1 MSSRYPSNDSR
12 YTSRD
17 RTPPRYADRRSS
29 TTYGGSSFVP
39 RNDEPSSSRPY
50 PDSVSGSASRD
61 VPRGPK
67 ALSDSTRGPPP
78 GGSAS
83 VPAGPRGRGFGA
95 RSEYRELRDAPPLSD
110 GRGGSSWRG
119 GDRDRHFDRRDR
131 PLSPRARSPGR
142 DSRDSRDSRDFG
154 PRELDIDRA
163 RRSARDG
170 PPSAGSNYSDPPSS
184 AFGFHGRG
192 GFGGRGRG
200 RGDWDNR
207 GRGRGS
213 FPDER
218 NSFRPRSRSPRPRWD
233 KESSRDDRLSDRR
246 DDRRFD
252 RRDDDRPFYRDD
264 RDVDRYKRDP
274 VSSRD
279 TDIRR
284 ASVAHDGRY
293 SSAASSTSH
302 QSPRH
307 PSISGHGGLDRASTA
322 DLPRE
327 LLPGRRASV
336 AQEPGSAKD
345 KPDYIA
351 ARAEASRDRYGPR
364 ASSPPPQ
371 APQVPAFGSVSSFQ
385 KPATTFTTPTSNV
398 WRPPQPAQ
406 PATPA
411 SAVPPGPKIPPS
423 APKALS
429 AVPPTAPTGPKAT
442 RVAEKPVE
450 KPNPEVQQSVGST
463 IEQPKPKLENG
474 PSAPSQGSSVPTAPS
489 AESNDSIPRSRPP
502 SPPIA
507 PPTGPAALQ
516 SRPPAPTPPTGP
528 RGLVSPQQP
537 HNRLVPPPPIPPR
550 DGPPAANI
558 PLGPRASGPFS
569 TSPRGPNAG
578 LSSGPAIP
586 TGPKADRAPPVAP
599 RAALFPQAERAPMNA
614 SRPPMMGIPGRNLQW
629 IRPDAPRYPR
639 GPGPIV
645 PAKRGA
651 DGDEK
656 DAYAPN
662 RPRSPAFA
670 VGSPVSGPA
679 TPTPASHDTVSLRR
693 KSAGEIRSRDE
704 APETFSARRNS
715 AFAVSDSNIKTERPS
730 ITPQSAEPQARES
743 QSDEASE
750 DDDEMDLDD
759 EFFSQSQT
767 RYEREK
773 ALLEARLKNLEDQSF
788 RCSNPFKV
796 LMRLAR
802 ISESDL
808 PQMETVRE
816 PEVATVLEKPPAV
829 QEPEKMDEDVK
840 SPIKSTNGPVAA
852 FLKEKEEKLSP
863 VVLEHEA
870 RIEPPKLPTPKAE
883 ELEDV
888 EMGEADGIEEHDA
901 EVGDGSSEDES
912 ITEAD
917 LHSLPYLNRGPP
929 TPLSD
934 PDQESTN
941 LKTNIMAAIKNKL
954 FSTLRAEQEFQD
966 TALHVFRV
974 QYKDWGRDIAQ
985 KERDAAVREEKEKTE
1000 EQETAVSPSET
1011 AVSGGPAH
1019 RQRHV
1024 TDYDLENI
1032 LAESRR
1038 MEEERIEKQ
1047 RREEE
1052 ASKNPFS
1059 NGQAPIPDMLPE
1071 EELERRQFVNTNR
1084 LREPGKGILT
1094 FGYEPP
1100 EDDFSPEEHKA
1111 LVTAYLH
1118 TPKDWGEIAKA
1129 LPNRTFR
1136 ECINHY
1142 YATKWNG
1149 EYKPPTGRRKAKR
1162 RAGIPKGRKTA
1173 IPFAS
1178 TDQVEGEDGAVATT
1192 TERGRPRR
1200 AAAPTFG
1207 DKEVQ
1212 EDQATPAPTPG
1223 RQRGASTRGE
1233 TVEPTTEKPVK
1244 RQRVAKE
1251 KGAKRGRAA
1260 QHLAPAPSAS
1270 PQKVDKDFYQADGSL
1285 DPTKIPRTEEE
1296 AALLARHVSVQPE
1309 VVGQFSESAFQM
1321 PQPAPVPERPKG
1333 RGASS
1338 RAGGM
1343 SSYWSVNEST
1353 DFRNYLGYYG
1363 TDFQAIAKQMGT
1375 KTAAMVKNEYVRK
1388 TDTGSHPELVDIAQ
1402 TADERRRRGE
1412 DMGPP
1417 PAPTVSNKRRYDT
1430 SQPAI
1435 PRTLA
1440 PTPSDMVDVKQS
1452 PPAADLPARTASP
1465 HVQPG
1470 SRFPPLAQASPAM
1483 PTSTPPASVV
1493 PSTSVP
1499 ASSNHA
1505 PAYGKPSPHEMPGPR
1520 RGFFSSREP
1529 SRTTLV
1535 QPEVRQPPP
1544 EPPRDV
1550 HAEHHHHHRRQF
1562 SQGLQG
1568 PQHMQDPR
1576 FPRISTEQRDRDVQA
1591 AQQPEMFGSSAA
1603 AHHALYRTSVPPQ
1616 LPPQRGSEPP
1626 TPSSAEPRPGQ
1637 IQQAAFS
1644 RAPPPLR
1651 HLTETPSQ
1659 LPVAQQPGLV
1669 SSRPVSPKREETQQ
1683 PYVPPPPPPVQAT
1696 PRAAPTEPRKTS
1708 NLADLLNPVTSE
1720 PSKVKEQKPSVDD
1733 RPSLLPHERPYSA
1746 QGRPIH
1752 QTTAPP
1758 PQAVTMSSSSPAYP
1772 PRRELYADSPAPN
1785 SPFARQAYIQQQQQQ
1800 QQQQMQAPP
1809 QRRPMEVPAR
1819 EQSQPPPSRDPWA
1832 RQAYSQPPPP
1842 VSQTSSPHP
1851 SAIQQPQAPLAV
1863 DSRQQFAGNHRAA
1876 LSQLNTQAQPR
1887 NVHSPTPSHTPHH
1900 SRTPSYT
1907 HPQPARQQAPTPLQP
1922 LPAAPSPARG
1932 EAPGPV
1938 LAANPYAQMTPPQA
1952 IQQLVPQPQVQQ
1964 QAQRNEQA
1972 VVQNRTLSYS
1982 QPQNQAYENMI
1993 ERERAIRL
2001 AEQQDRNDQIMRE
2014 REAQAQ
2020 AQAAHHHSRSTSF
2033 AQSHY
2038 LRQPTP
2044 SQADHAASRFPS
2056 AGPGGVPPPPS
2067 RNTHTPTGHMGYPPP
2082 PAPPTHH
2089 GLPTTQDHP
2098 HAHTFA
2104 GQVPSA
2110 AQRGLEAIM
2119 RRDQESA
2126 IRRQQ
2131 EAAVAQ
2137 HQQAQAQAHAHA
2149 QAHREHRFREEVAAQ
2164 QREEQVRR
2172 HEELMFRDRIDRDRA
2187 ERDRMDREYMDNR
2200 DRQMRRDR
2208 EDWERQQAQARN
2220 IFGGARDQSGGLFG
2234 PNRR

>member
-1 MSSRYPSNDSR
+1 MSSRYPNDSR

-17 RTPPRYADRRSS
+17 RTPPRYTDRRAS
-29 TTYGGSSFVP
+29 TYSSSFTP
-39 RNDEPSSSRPY
+39 RNDDSSSGRPY
-50 PDSVSGSASRD
+50 PDSISGSASRD

-83 VPAGPRGRGFGA
+83 VPAGPRGRGFGG

-170 PPSAGSNYSDPPSS
+170 PPSAGSNYSDPPSGG
-184 AFGFHGRG
+184 FGFHGRG
-192 GFGGRGRG
+192 GFSGRGRG

-213 FPDER
+213 FADDR
-218 NSFRPRSRSPRPRWD
+218 NSFRPRSRSPRPRWE
-233 KESSRDDRLSDRR
+233 KEPSRDDRISDRR

-264 RDVDRYKRDP
+264 REVDRYKRDP

-279 TDIRR
+279 ADIRR
-284 ASVAHDGRY
+284 ASVAHDGRF

-307 PSISGHGGLDRASTA
+307 PSISGHGGGVDRASTS

-336 AQEPGSAKD
+336 AQEPVSAKD

-406 PATPA
+406 PQAPA
-411 SAVPPGPKIPPS
+411 SGVPSGPKIPPS

-442 RVAEKPVE
+442 RVAEKPTVE
-450 KPNPEVQQSVGST
+450 KPAPEIPQPTSTTAEQS
-463 IEQPKPKLENG
+463 KPKLENG
-474 PSAPSQGSSVPTAPS
+474 SSVPSQVPVAPS
-489 AESNDSIPRSRPP
+489 GPSSEQQDVAPRSRPP

-516 SRPPAPTPPTGP
+516 ARLPIPAPPTGP

-537 HNRLVPPPPIPPR
+537 HSRLVPPPVVPPR
-550 DGPPAANI
+550 DGPPATNI

-578 LSSGPAIP
+578 LGPGPAIP
-586 TGPKADRAPPVAP
+586 TGPKADRGPPVAP
-599 RAALFPQAERAPMNA
+599 RAALFPQAERQPINAPRA
-614 SRPPMMGIPGRNLQW
+614 PMMGIPGRNLQW
-629 IRPDAPRYPR
+629 IRPDAPRYSR

-645 PAKRGA
+645 PAKRDL

-656 DAYAPN
+656 ERYTPN

-679 TPTPASHDTVSLRR
+679 TPTPSAHDTMSVRR
-693 KSAGEIRSRDE
+693 KSASEIRSRDE
-704 APETFSARRNS
+704 APETLSARRNS
-715 AFAVSDSNIKTERPS
+715 AFAFSESNIKAERPS
-730 ITPQSAEPQARES
+730 TTPQPLEPHARES

-759 EFFSQSQT
+759 EFFSQKT

-773 ALLEARLKNLEDQSF
+773 VRLESRLKNLEDRGF
-788 RCSNPFKV
+788 RCSSPLKT
-796 LMRLAR
+796 LLRLSR
-802 ISESDL
+802 IREADL
-808 PQMETVRE
+808 PRSAPAPVVGVAPNTGNSHRIKE
-816 PEVATVLEKPPAV
+816 PERM
-829 QEPEKMDEDVK
+829 EPDLH
-840 SPIKSTNGPVAA
+840 SPTSTMNGPMVGPPNERA
-852 FLKEKEEKLSP
+852 EKAPP
-863 VVLEHEA
+863 VMAQPVPKGEA
-870 RIEPPKLPTPKAE
+870 PKLPTPKAE
-883 ELEDV
+883 ESEDV
-888 EMGEADGIEEHDA
+888 EMGEASAVEEVDGGVQTA
-901 EVGDGSSEDES
+901 SSEDES
-912 ITEAD
+912 ITEVD

-934 PDQESTN
+934 PDQENTG
-941 LKTNIMAAIKNKL
+941 LRTNIMAAIKDKL
-954 FSTLRAEQEFQD
+954 FNNIRAEQEFQG
-966 TALHVFRV
+966 TALHIFRM
-974 QYKDWGRDIAQ
+974 QYHNWGFESAHRE
-985 KERDAAVREEKEKTE
+985 KDAAMREEKEKTE
-1000 EQETAVSPSET
+1000 EQEAAVSPSET
-1011 AVSGGPAH
+1011 STTGPAH

-1052 ASKNPFS
+1052 ASRNPFS
-1059 NGQAPIPDMLPE
+1059 NGQAPIPDMLPDD
-1071 EELERRQFVNTNR
+1071 ELERRKFVNTNR
-1084 LREPGKGILT
+1084 LREPSKGILT
-1094 FGYEPP
+1094 FGFEPP
-1100 EDDFSPEEHKA
+1100 EDDFSPEEHKK
-1111 LVTAYLH
+1111 LVTAYLQ

-1129 LPNRTFR
+1129 LPNRNFR

-1162 RAGIPKGRKTA
+1162 RAGIPKGRKIA

-1178 TDQVEGEDGAVATT
+1178 TDQVDGEDGTIATT

-1207 DKEVQ
+1207 DREMQ
-1212 EDQATPAPTPG
+1212 DDHATPVPTPG

-1233 TVEPTTEKPVK
+1233 TVEPSTEKPVK

-1251 KGAKRGRAA
+1251 KGTKRGRAA
-1260 QHLAPAPSAS
+1260 QQLAPAPSAS
-1270 PQKVDKDFYQADGSL
+1270 PSKTDKDMYPGEAAL
-1285 DPTKIPRTEEE
+1285 DPSRMHRTEEE
-1296 AALLARHVSVQPE
+1296 AALLARLPSVQPDIA
-1309 VVGQFSESAFQM
+1309 GQFGETAYQV
-1321 PQPAPVPERPKG
+1321 PQTAPVPERPKG
-1333 RGASS
+1333 RGAGS

-1353 DFRNYLGYYG
+1353 DFRNYLGYFG
-1363 TDFQAIAKQMGT
+1363 TDFHAIAKQMGT
-1375 KTAAMVKNEYVRK
+1375 KTAAMVKNEYFRK
-1388 TDTGSHPELVDIAQ
+1388 TDSGNHPELVEIAQ
-1402 TADERRRRGE
+1402 AADDRRSRGE
-1412 DMGPP
+1412 DIGPP
-1417 PAPTVSNKRRYDT
+1417 PPPTASNKRRYDT
-1430 SQPAI
+1430 TQPAI

-1440 PTPSDMVDVKQS
+1440 PTPAENVDIKQS

-1465 HVQPG
+1465 HVQTG
-1470 SRFPPLAQASPAM
+1470 SRFPPLAQASPALSA
-1483 PTSTPPASVV
+1483 STPPTSIIA
-1493 PSTSVP
+1493 STSVP
-1499 ASSNHA
+1499 APSSHA
-1505 PAYGKPSPHEMPGPR
+1505 SAYGKPAQHEMPGPR
-1520 RGFFSSREP
+1520 RGFFSQREP
-1529 SRTTLV
+1529 SRAALV
-1535 QPEVRQPPP
+1535 QNDLRQPPP
-1544 EPPRDV
+1544 EAPRDV
-1550 HAEHHHHHRRQF
+1550 HAEHHHHRRQY
-1562 SQGLQG
+1562 SQGLAGSQ
-1568 PQHMQDPR
+1568 QLHDPR
-1576 FPRISTEQRDRDVQA
+1576 YVRMSAEQRERE
-1591 AQQPEMFGSSAA
+1591 AQVTQQQEIYGSSAA
-1603 AHHALYRTSVPPQ
+1603 AHHPLYRTSVPPQ

-1626 TPSSAEPRPGQ
+1626 SEARPGQ
-1637 IQQAAFS
+1637 VQQGAFS
-1644 RAPPPLR
+1644 RGAPQLR

-1659 LPVAQQPGLV
+1659 LPIAQPPGRV
-1669 SSRPVSPKREETQQ
+1669 SRHVSPKREESQQ
-1683 PYVPPPPPPVQAT
+1683 PYASSQPAVQAT
-1696 PRAAPTEPRKTS
+1696 PRVASAVAEPRKTS
-1708 NLADLLNPVTSE
+1708 NLADLLNPAPSE
-1720 PSKVKEQKPSVDD
+1720 PKPKEQKPAVDD
-1733 RPSLLPHERPYSA
+1733 RASVLPHERPYSA

-1758 PQAVTMSSSSPAYP
+1758 PPPPVTMSSSSPAF
-1772 PRRELYADSPAPN
+1772 PRRDVFTESPAPN
-1785 SPFARQAYIQQQQQQ
+1785 SPFARPAYIQQTQ
-1800 QQQQMQAPP
+1800 QQQQMQAP
-1809 QRRPMEVPAR
+1809 QRRPMEVSSR
-1819 EQSQPPPSRDPWA
+1819 EQSQPPASRDPWA
-1832 RQAYSQPPPP
+1832 RPAYSQPQPP

-1851 SAIQQPQAPLAV
+1851 AALQQPQAPIPI
-1863 DSRQQFAGNHRAA
+1863 DGRQQYPGNHRAA
-1876 LSQLNTQAQPR
+1876 LSQLNTSAQPR
-1887 NVHSPTPSHTPHH
+1887 NVHSPTPSHAHH

-1907 HPQPARQQAPTPLQP
+1907 HQQSRQQAPTPLQP
-1922 LPAAPSPARG
+1922 IPAAPSPAR
-1932 EAPGPV
+1932 ENPGPV
-1938 LAANPYAQMTPPQA
+1938 LAANPYVQMTPPQT
-1952 IQQLVPQPQVQQ
+1952 IQQLVPQQQQVQQ

-1972 VVQNRTLSYS
+1972 AIQNRTLTYA
-1982 QPQNQAYENMI
+1982 QPQSQAYENMI

-2001 AEQQDRNDQIMRE
+2001 AEQRDREDQMRRE
-2014 REAQAQ
+2014 HEAQTA
-2020 AQAAHHHSRSTSF
+2020 HHSRSTSF

-2038 LRQPTP
+2038 MRQPTP
-2044 SQADHAASRFPS
+2044 SQADHAASRFSS
-2056 AGPGGVPPPPS
+2056 AGPAVPPPS
-2067 RNTHTPTGHMGYPPP
+2067 VRNSAHTPTAHMGYPPP
-2082 PAPPTHH
+2082 PAPPAHH
-2089 GLPTTQDHP
+2089 GLPTTQDHA
-2098 HAHTFA
+2098 HAHGFA
-2104 GQVPSA
+2104 TQVPSA
-2110 AQRGLEAIM
+2110 SQRGIEAIL
-2119 RRDQESA
+2119 RREQETA
-2126 IRRQQ
+2126 MRRQQ
-2131 EAAVAQ
+2131 EAVVQ

-2149 QAHREHRFREEVAAQ
+2149 QAHREHRYREEVAAQ
-2164 QREEQVRR
+2164 QRGEQIRR
-2172 HEELMFRDRIDRDRA
+2172 QHEEAVVRDRIDRDRA
-2187 ERDRMDREYMDNR
+2187 AERDRVDREYVER
-2200 DRQMRRDR
+2200 DRQRRER
-2208 EDWERQQAQARN
+2208 EEWDRQQGRN
-2220 IFGGARDQSGGLFG
+2220 IFGGSRNERGGLFG
-2234 PNRR
+2234 PNR

>member
-1 MSSRYPSNDSR
+1 MSSRYPNDSR

-17 RTPPRYADRRSS
+17 RTPPRYTDRRAS
-29 TTYGGSSFVP
+29 TYSSSFTP
-39 RNDEPSSSRPY
+39 RNDDSNSGRPY
-50 PDSVSGSASRD
+50 PDSITGSASRD

-78 GGSAS
+78 AGSAS
-83 VPAGPRGRGFGA
+83 VPAGPRGRGFGG

-154 PRELDIDRA
+154 PRELDIERA

-184 AFGFHGRG
+184 NFGFHGRG
-192 GFGGRGRG
+192 GFSGRGRG
-200 RGDWDNR
+200 RGDWDSR

-213 FPDER
+213 FADER
-218 NSFRPRSRSPRPRWD
+218 NSFRPRSRSPRPRWE
-233 KESSRDDRLSDRR
+233 KEPSRDDRISDRR

-264 RDVDRYKRDP
+264 REVDRYKRDP

-279 TDIRR
+279 TDMRR

-307 PSISGHGGLDRASTA
+307 PSISGHGGGVDRASTS

-327 LLPGRRASV
+327 LLPGRRPSV
-336 AQEPGSAKD
+336 AQEPVSAKD

-406 PATPA
+406 PPAPA
-411 SAVPPGPKIPPS
+411 SGVPSGPKIPPS

-442 RVAEKPVE
+442 RVAEKPAVE
-450 KPNPEVQQSVGST
+450 KPVPEIQQPTPST
-463 IEQPKPKLENG
+463 AEPSKPKLDN
-474 PSAPSQGSSVPTAPS
+474 GSSVPSQAPVPPS
-489 AESNDSIPRSRPP
+489 GPSSDQQDVAPRSRPP

-516 SRPPAPTPPTGP
+516 ARPPIPAPPTGP

-537 HNRLVPPPPIPPR
+537 HSRLVPPPIVPPR

-578 LSSGPAIP
+578 LGPGPAIP
-586 TGPKADRAPPVAP
+586 TGPKADRGPPVAP
-599 RAALFPQAERAPMNA
+599 RAALFPQAERPQINAPRA
-614 SRPPMMGIPGRNLQW
+614 PMMGIPGRNLQW

-639 GPGPIV
+639 NPGPVV
-645 PAKRGA
+645 PAKRDV

-656 DAYAPN
+656 DKYTPS

-679 TPTPASHDTVSLRR
+679 TPTPSAHDTVSIRR
-693 KSAGEIRSRDE
+693 KSASEIRSRDE
-704 APETFSARRNS
+704 ALETLSARRNS
-715 AFAVSDSNIKTERPS
+715 AFAVSESNVKAERPS
-730 ITPQSAEPQARES
+730 TTPQPLEPQARES

-773 ALLEARLKNLEDQSF
+773 ARLESRLKNLEDRSF
-788 RCSNPFKV
+788 RCSSPLKT
-796 LMRLAR
+796 LLRLSR
-802 ISESDL
+802 VDENDL
-808 PQMETVRE
+808 PQPAPAPV
-816 PEVATVLEKPPAV
+816 PEISPATEKASGTK
-829 QEPEKMDEDVK
+829 EPEKMEQDLQ
-840 SPIKSTNGPVAA
+840 SPTSSMNGPVVG
-852 FLKEKEEKLSP
+852 LPRNKEEEKVSP
-863 VVLEHEA
+863 VSVQPEPKV
-870 RIEPPKLPTPKAE
+870 EPPKLPTPKAE
-883 ELEDV
+883 ESEDV
-888 EMGEADGIEEHDA
+888 EMGEADGIEE
-901 EVGDGSSEDES
+901 GDGGVESASSEDES

-934 PDQESTN
+934 PDQESTA
-941 LKTNIMAAIKNKL
+941 LRTNIMAAIKDKL
-954 FSTLRAEQEFQD
+954 FNSIRVEQEFQD
-966 TALHVFRV
+966 TALQVFRM
-974 QYKDWGRDIAQ
+974 QYHHWGLESAHRE
-985 KERDAAVREEKEKTE
+985 KDAAIREEKEKTE
-1000 EQETAVSPSET
+1000 EQEAAVSPSET
-1011 AVSGGPAH
+1011 STQGPAH

-1059 NGQAPIPDMLPE
+1059 NGQAPIPDMLPDD
-1071 EELERRQFVNTNR
+1071 ELERRKFVNTNR
-1084 LREPGKGILT
+1084 LREPSKGILT
-1094 FGYEPP
+1094 FGFEPP
-1100 EDDFSPEEHKA
+1100 EDNFSPEEHKA
-1111 LVTAYLH
+1111 LVTAYLQ

-1129 LPNRTFR
+1129 LPDRNFR

-1178 TDQVEGEDGAVATT
+1178 TDQVDGEDGAVATT

-1207 DKEVQ
+1207 DREAQ
-1212 EDQATPAPTPG
+1212 DDHATPAPTPG

-1233 TVEPTTEKPVK
+1233 TVEPSTEKPAK

-1251 KGAKRGRAA
+1251 KGTKRGRAA
-1260 QHLAPAPSAS
+1260 QQLAPAPSAS
-1270 PQKVDKDFYQADGSL
+1270 PHKTDKDLYSGDAAL
-1285 DPTKIPRTEEE
+1285 DPNRVPRTEEE
-1296 AALLARHVSVQPE
+1296 AALLARLPSVQPE
-1309 VVGQFSESAFQM
+1309 IGGQFGEAAFQV
-1321 PQPAPVPERPKG
+1321 PQSAPVAERPKG
-1333 RGASS
+1333 RGAGS

-1353 DFRNYLGYYG
+1353 DFRNYLGYFG
-1363 TDFQAIAKQMGT
+1363 TDFHAIAKQMGT
-1375 KTAAMVKNEYVRK
+1375 KTAAMVKNEYFRK
-1388 TDTGSHPELVDIAQ
+1388 TDSGNHPELVEIAQ
-1402 TADERRRRGE
+1402 AADDRRNRGE
-1412 DMGPP
+1412 DIGPP
-1417 PAPTVSNKRRYDT
+1417 PPPTASTKRRYDT
-1430 SQPAI
+1430 TQPTI

-1440 PTPSDMVDVKQS
+1440 PTPAEIVDIKQS
-1452 PPAADLPARTASP
+1452 PPATDLPARTASP
-1465 HVQPG
+1465 HVQAG
-1470 SRFPPLAQASPAM
+1470 SRFPPLAQASPALSA
-1483 PTSTPPASVV
+1483 STPPASIIS
-1493 PSTSVP
+1493 STSVP
-1499 ASSNHA
+1499 APSSHA
-1505 PAYGKPSPHEMPGPR
+1505 SGYGKPPQHEMQGPR
-1520 RGFFSSREP
+1520 RGFFSQREP
-1529 SRTTLV
+1529 PRAPLV
-1535 QPEVRQPPP
+1535 QNDMRQAPPEV
-1544 EPPRDV
+1544 PRDV
-1550 HAEHHHHHRRQF
+1550 HAEHHHRRQY
-1562 SQGLQG
+1562 SQGLPGAQ
-1568 PQHMQDPR
+1568 QLHDPR
-1576 FPRISTEQRDRDVQA
+1576 YVRMSAEQREREAQV
-1591 AQQPEMFGSSAA
+1591 AQQQEIYASSAA
-1603 AHHALYRTSVPPQ
+1603 AHHPLYRTSVPPQ
-1616 LPPQRGSEPP
+1616 LPQQRGSEPP
-1626 TPSSAEPRPGQ
+1626 APSPAEARPGQ
-1637 IQQAAFS
+1637 VQQGAFS
-1644 RAPPPLR
+1644 RTAPALR

-1659 LPVAQQPGLV
+1659 LPIAQTPGRI
-1669 SSRPVSPKREETQQ
+1669 SRHVSPKREESQQ
-1683 PYVPPPPPPVQAT
+1683 PYAPLQPPVQST
-1696 PRAAPTEPRKTS
+1696 SRAAPAEPRKTS
-1708 NLADLLNPVTSE
+1708 NLADLLNPAPSE
-1720 PSKVKEQKPSVDD
+1720 PSKPKEQKPQVDD
-1733 RPSLLPHERPYSA
+1733 RASVLPHERPYSA

-1758 PQAVTMSSSSPAYP
+1758 PPPSVTMSSSSPAYP
-1772 PRRELYADSPAPN
+1772 RREIFTESPAPN
-1785 SPFARQAYIQQQQQQ
+1785 SPFARQAYLQPSQQP
-1800 QQQQMQAPP
+1800 QMQAPP
-1809 QRRPMEVPAR
+1809 QRRPMEVSGR

-1832 RQAYSQPPPP
+1832 RPTYSQPPPP

-1851 SAIQQPQAPLAV
+1851 ATLQQPQA
-1863 DSRQQFAGNHRAA
+1863 QQYTSNHRAA
-1876 LSQLNTQAQPR
+1876 LSQLNTSAQPR

-1907 HPQPARQQAPTPLQP
+1907 HPQPSRQQAPTPLQP
-1922 LPAAPSPARG
+1922 IPAVPSPAR
-1932 EAPGPV
+1932 ENPGPV
-1938 LAANPYAQMTPPQA
+1938 LAANPYVQMTPPQSV
-1952 IQQLVPQPQVQQ
+1952 QQLVPQSQAQQ

-1972 VVQNRTLSYS
+1972 AIQNRTLSYA
-1982 QPQNQAYENMI
+1982 QPQSQAYENMI

-2001 AEQQDRNDQIMRE
+2001 AEQRDREDQMRRE
-2014 REAQAQ
+2014 HEAQAQ
-2020 AQAAHHHSRSTSF
+2020 AQAAQHHSRSTSY

-2038 LRQPTP
+2038 MRQPTP
-2044 SQADHAASRFPS
+2044 SQADHAASRFSS
-2056 AGPGGVPPPPS
+2056 AGPAVPPPS
-2067 RNTHTPTGHMGYPPP
+2067 ARNSAHTPTAHMGYPPP
-2082 PAPPTHH
+2082 PAPPAHH
-2089 GLPTTQDHP
+2089 GLPTAQE
-2098 HAHTFA
+2098 HAHAHGYA

-2110 AQRGLEAIM
+2110 SQRGIEAIL
-2119 RRDQESA
+2119 RREQETA

-2131 EAAVAQ
+2131 EAAAAQ

-2149 QAHREHRFREEVAAQ
+2149 QAHREHRYREEVAAAQ
-2164 QREEQVRR
+2164 QRDEQIRR
-2172 HEELMFRDRIDRDRA
+2172 HEEAVVRERIDRNRV
-2187 ERDRMDREYMDNR
+2187 ERDRMDREYMER
-2200 DRQMRRDR
+2200 DRQRRER
-2208 EDWERQQAQARN
+2208 EEWDRQQGRN
-2220 IFGGARDQSGGLFG
+2220 IFGGSRNERGGLFG
-2234 PNRR
+2234 PNR